1 MNTSN
6 ASKTTPLG
14 VELIDNTLQ
23 IITSMQQ
30 KRKELEGEN
39 DDLKDRLNK
48 VEQSRTNMDYEK
60 SKYMEGAVW
69 YGRKVTN
76 EIERLCHTVETL
88 VREFMYRES
97 NQSSSN
103 GFAKNNDRNQ
113 IWFTEAIKK
122 ASMDLYENSIMML
135 ESAIHNMDEAKANL
149 TQTNV

>member
-1 MNTSN
+1 
-6 ASKTTPLG
+6 
-14 VELIDNTLQ
+14 
-23 IITSMQQ
+23 MQQ

-39 DDLKDRLNK
+39 EDLKDRLNK
-48 VEQSRTNMDYEK
+48 IEQSRTNMDYEK

-88 VREFMYRES
+88 VREYMYREVS
-97 NQSSSN
+97 ASSN
-103 GFAKNNDRNQ
+103 GFAKSTTENNRNQ
-113 IWFTEAIKK
+113 TWFTEAIKK

-135 ESAIHNMDEAKANL
+135 ESAIHNMDEASANL